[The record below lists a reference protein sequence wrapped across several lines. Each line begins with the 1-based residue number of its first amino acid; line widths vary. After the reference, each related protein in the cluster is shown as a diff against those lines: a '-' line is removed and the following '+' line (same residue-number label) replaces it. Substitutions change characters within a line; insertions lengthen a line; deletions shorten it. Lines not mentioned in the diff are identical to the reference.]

1 MVASGVSPKLMFRK
15 SIIRGLKQMIPNLK
29 RNQLKSLMVGK
40 GVGERR
46 ASDAEVARAV
56 EMSGS
61 GAKRRTAPLK
71 FRM

>member
-1 MVASGVSPKLMFRK
+1 MTACGVSPKLMFRK
-15 SIIRGLKQMIPNLK
+15 SLIRGLKQMIPNLR
-29 RNQLKSLMVGK
+29 RNQLKSLIVGK

-56 EMSGS
+56 EMNG
-61 GAKRRTAPLK
+61 GAVKRRTAPLK